1 MVLNFHA
8 GRGVLPGRSE
18 RRCMSET
25 QRLQALQDLDMLDTP
40 AEARFDRLT
49 RLGCRLLR
57 TPFAMVSLID
67 EHRQW
72 FKSAQGHLYTQSPR
86 AVAFC
91 NETIQREQP
100 LIVPDASADSR
111 FFELPS
117 VQQGIRFYAGIPL
130 HAPDGS
136 PIGTFCVLDSRPR
149 QLDPEDLAALKDLA
163 ACVESEIQR
172 VAMCRSEK
180 EMLAEM
186 DQFRRQACTDE
197 VTRCWNQASILE
209 LLGKERAAV
218 KPATLSLCLVVIQN
232 LATLTQ
238 DQGDLVLREA
248 ADRLRAAL
256 HPGELLGRL
265 RGPRFLVISK
275 TPLARMESYGQS
287 LVQELTSGPVALEG
301 RFFPMVATLGIVPAR
316 NLAEPVEA
324 ALARAEKTEK
334 SLPDHKVSGVAVGV

>member
-1 MVLNFHA
+1 
-8 GRGVLPGRSE
+8 
-18 RRCMSET
+18 MSDET
-25 QRLQALQDLDMLDTP
+25 RRLQALQELEMMDTP

-57 TPFAMVSLID
+57 SPFAMVSLID

-72 FKSAQGHLYTQSPR
+72 FKSAQGHLFTQSPR
-86 AVAFC
+86 AAAFC

-100 LIVPDASADSR
+100 LVVPDASADSR

-117 VQQGIRFYAGIPL
+117 VQQGIRFYAGIPI

-172 VAMCRSEK
+172 VTMCRSEK
-180 EMLAEM
+180 ELLAEM
-186 DQFRRQACTDE
+186 DQFRRQACTDD

-209 LLGKERAAV
+209 LLAKERAAS
-218 KPATLSLCLVVIQN
+218 KPASLSLCLVVLQN
-232 LATLTQ
+232 IASLPS

-248 ADRLRAAL
+248 AERLRAAL
-256 HPGELLGRL
+256 RPGELLGRL
-265 RGPRFLVISK
+265 RGPRFLVISN
-275 TPLARMESYGQS
+275 TPLTRMEAYAQN
-287 LVQELTSGPVALEG
+287 LVKALTSGAVALDD
-301 RFFPMVATLGIVPAR
+301 RFFPVVATVGIVPAR
-316 NLAEPVEA
+316 NLGEPVET

-334 SLPDHKVSGVAVGV
+334 SLPDHTVSGVAVGV